1 MIQAYFHRFNF
12 AQDVWGRNKN
22 WKEKFMSNNN
32 NDNRVLGRMGA
43 RQLTSNELEQI
54 TAAGGPFT
62 RASLT
67 GTGTMLSTDS
77 DMDS

>member
-1 MIQAYFHRFNF
+1 MFGEESQE
-12 AQDVWGRNKN
+12 

-32 NDNRVLGRMGA
+32 DNRVLSRTGA
-43 RQLTSNELEQI
+43 RQLKSDELEQI

-67 GTGTMLSTDS
+67 GTNTMHNPDT

>member
-1 MIQAYFHRFNF
+1 MFGEESQ
-12 AQDVWGRNKN
+12 N
-22 WKEKFMSNNN
+22 WKEKFMSNNK
-32 NDNRVLGRMGA
+32 DNRVLGRMGA
-43 RQLTSNELEQI
+43 RQLTSEELEQI
-54 TAAGGPFT
+54 KGAGGPFT

>member
-1 MIQAYFHRFNF
+1 MLCFRQWIAPV
-12 AQDVWGRNKN
+12 AGKGLEDG
-22 WKEKFMSNNN
+22 KEKPMSNYHE
-32 NDNRVLGRMGA
+32 NRVLTRRGA
-43 RQLTSNELEQI
+43 RQLTSDELEQI

>member
-1 MIQAYFHRFNF
+1 
-12 AQDVWGRNKN
+12 
-22 WKEKFMSNNN
+22 MSNNHE
-32 NDNRVLGRMGA
+32 NRVLTRRGA
-43 RQLTSNELEQI
+43 RQLTSDELEQI

>member
-1 MIQAYFHRFNF
+1 L
-12 AQDVWGRNKN
+12 GKKTKN
-22 WKEKFMSNNN
+22 WKEKFMSNS
-32 NDNRVLGRMGA
+32 NDNRVLNRIGA
-43 RQLTSNELEQI
+43 RQLTSDELEQI
-54 TAAGGPFT
+54 KGAGGPFT

>member
-1 MIQAYFHRFNF
+1 MCVSTSGSPQL
-12 AQDVWGRNKN
+12 VWRRKSKDG
-22 WKEKFMSNNN
+22 KEKPMSNNHE
-32 NDNRVLGRMGA
+32 NRVLTRRGA
-43 RQLTSNELEQI
+43 RQLTSDELEQI
-54 TAAGGPFT
+54 NGAGGPFT

>member
-1 MIQAYFHRFNF
+1 
-12 AQDVWGRNKN
+12 
-22 WKEKFMSNNN
+22 MSNNHE
-32 NDNRVLGRMGA
+32 NRVLTRRGA
-43 RQLTSNELEQI
+43 RQLTSDELQQI

-67 GTGTMLSTDS
+67 ATNTMHSPDS

>member
-1 MIQAYFHRFNF
+1 
-12 AQDVWGRNKN
+12 
-22 WKEKFMSNNN
+22 MSNH

-43 RQLTSNELEQI
+43 RQLTQTEVEQV
-54 TAAGGPFT
+54 AGGGFT

-67 GTGTMLSTDS
+67 GTNAMSSPDT

>member
-1 MIQAYFHRFNF
+1 
-12 AQDVWGRNKN
+12 
-22 WKEKFMSNNN
+22 MSNNS
-32 NDNRVLGRMGA
+32 DNRVLSRIGA
-43 RQLTSNELEQI
+43 RQLTLDELEQI
-54 TAAGGPFT
+54 TGAGRPFT

>member
-1 MIQAYFHRFNF
+1 
-12 AQDVWGRNKN
+12 
-22 WKEKFMSNNN
+22 MSNK
-32 NDNRVLGRMGA
+32 NDNRVLNRIGA
-43 RQLTSNELEQI
+43 RQLTSDELEQI
-54 TAAGGPFT
+54 IGAGGPFT

>member
-1 MIQAYFHRFNF
+1 
-12 AQDVWGRNKN
+12 
-22 WKEKFMSNNN
+22 MSN
-32 NDNRVLGRMGA
+32 NDNRALVRVGA
-43 RQLTSNELEQI
+43 RQLKSDELEQI

-67 GTGTMLSTDS
+67 GTNTVSSPDT

>member
-1 MIQAYFHRFNF
+1 MFGEESQ
-12 AQDVWGRNKN
+12 N

-32 NDNRVLGRMGA
+32 HSRVLGRIGA
-43 RQLTSNELEQI
+43 RQLTSDELEQI